1 MAGLEMSGR
10 MTEEACSPKILDLSW
25 GRMEVDGLG
34 VGKDF
39 KLYPGGGRAWDWSE
53 TGTQH
58 RPGTQPAD
66 VEELVAHGATVVVL
80 SRGMDLQ
87 LQVDPAT
94 LTYLEARSV
103 ELHVAETG
111 EAVRIYNK
119 LADTVPVAGLFHS
132 TC

>member
-1 MAGLEMSGR
+1 
-10 MTEEACSPKILDLSW
+10 MTEEAGSPKILDLSW

-39 KLYPGGGRAWDWSE
+39 KLYPGGGRSWDWSE
-53 TGTQH
+53 TGTEH

-66 VEELVAHGATVVVL
+66 VEELVVHGVTVVVL
-80 SRGMDLQ
+80 SRGMDLR
-87 LQVDPAT
+87 LHVDATT
-94 LTYLEARSV
+94 LTYLDERSV
-103 ELHVAETG
+103 GVHIAETG

-119 LADTVPVAGLFHS
+119 LADTVAVGGLFHS

>member
-1 MAGLEMSGR
+1 
-10 MTEEACSPKILDLSW
+10 MTEEAGSPKILDLSW

-39 KLYPGGGRAWDWSE
+39 KLYPGGGRSWDWSE
-53 TGTQH
+53 TGTEH

-66 VEELVAHGATVVVL
+66 VEELVVHGVTVVVL
-80 SRGMDLQ
+80 SRGMDLRRHI
-87 LQVDPAT
+87 DPST
-94 LTYLEARSV
+94 LTYLDERSV
-103 ELHVAETG
+103 GVHIAETG

-119 LADTVPVAGLFHS
+119 LADTVAVGGLFHS